1 MCRQWITVRYSKLQ
15 SLKCLCMCICV
26 CVCVCVCTYI
36 CVCVCMHVCVHA
48 CVRVCMHI
56 CVCVHM
62 PMRVFV
68 LVAEELI
75 QLLMF
80 YLLLFFQGWPTCLGR
95 HDAAWHST
103 QSQNRYAPCPANC
116 FLFLTCLRLS
126 SFCLYES
133 CFTGYMQLN
142 LGLSVFFRLKLGYR
156 WDCLVLGKWTVSETG
171 LRVYFF
177 ALGRSETSKLWR
189 RRRRRTNCSLKV
201 HTVKPSKVLLLLN
214 RSLSLKREQKHI
226 WITLSYAEF

>member
-1 MCRQWITVRYSKLQ
+1 M
-15 SLKCLCMCICV
+15 CV
-26 CVCVCVCTYI
+26 CVCVCVHVHM

-126 SFCLYES
+126 SFCLCES

-156 WDCLVLGKWTVSETG
+156 WDCLVWGKWTVSDTV
-171 LRVYFF
+171 LRVDFF
-177 ALGRSETSKLWR
+177 ALSRSETSKLWR